1 MVMELFYEF
10 PGAGSLFR
18 TGDMRVIM
26 LHTQLFYELGDR
38 NCTLWHLRTGK
49 TQFGLRIHAIYLRK
63 VFVIRSLDS
72 WLGNLN
78 VYTNKEGYS
87 ETVRKF

>member
-18 TGDMRVIM
+18 TGAMRVLM

-38 NCTLWHLRTGK
+38 NCTLWHLRT
-49 TQFGLRIHAIYLRK
+49 A
-63 VFVIRSLDS
+63 DS
-72 WLGNLN
+72 VLVCASVLSEQGPRYSFCRFLWPDNLT
-78 VYTNKEGYS
+78 VYTNREGSS